1 MGLMMMDCARGLSC
15 APARASIDRH
25 PFYTGTVVVPVLV
38 ARPSSATSFSASHRH
53 CVMIL
58 TGLDTVGLDLS
69 V

>member
-1 MGLMMMDCARGLSC
+1 
-15 APARASIDRH
+15 
-25 PFYTGTVVVPVLV
+25 VVVPVLV

-53 CVMIL
+53 YVMIL